1 MNKKILQYSFLAVV
15 GEVAYVVIIITFMQN
30 AQKLFGNVPE
40 YLAGI
45 TMLLL
50 LVISAA
56 ISGGLVLGKP
66 ILMYFDGQKKEAL
79 LQFIATIGWLILFLI
94 IIFSIFVIFR

>member
-1 MNKKILQYSFLAVV
+1 MSKKILRDSFLAAA
-15 GEVAYVVIIITFMQN
+15 GEAAYVALVVTFLQN
-30 AQKLFGNVPE
+30 AQKFFGQVPE
-40 YLAGI
+40 YLVAMSMI
-45 TMLLL
+45 LL

-94 IIFSIFVIFR
+94 IVFIILILFQ